1 MEYGHSRTYRRSCSQ
16 MFFKIHV
23 LKNFTIFTEKHVSE
37 QSESLFDKVA
47 GLQFFQKETPTQ
59 VFSCEYCEIFKD
71 SFFNRTPLIAASGF
85 LTKPAEN
92 KCEENHFSVEFF
104 SEVS

>member
-1 MEYGHSRTYRRSCSQ
+1 M
-16 MFFKIHV
+16 
-23 LKNFTIFTEKHVSE
+23 SE

-92 KCEENHFSVEFF
+92 KGEENHFSVEFF

>member
-1 MEYGHSRTYRRSCSQ
+1 M
-16 MFFKIHV
+16 
-23 LKNFTIFTEKHVSE
+23 SE
-37 QSESLFDKVA
+37 QSESVFDKVA

-92 KCEENHFSVEFF
+92 KGEENHFSVEFF

>member
-1 MEYGHSRTYRRSCSQ
+1 M
-16 MFFKIHV
+16 
-23 LKNFTIFTEKHVSE
+23 SE
-37 QSESLFDKVA
+37 QSESVFDKVA

-85 LTKPAEN
+85 LTKPSEN
-92 KCEENHFSVEFF
+92 KGEENHFSVEFF